1 MLKVP
6 LARKHHC
13 DAVFI
18 SSGNYFIIFI
28 RVARL
33 GRNARSIQP
42 PDVTVIGAE

>member
-1 MLKVP
+1 MLKVS

-28 RVARL
+28 RAARL
-33 GRNARSIQP
+33 NQIP
-42 PDVTVIGAE
+42 LENLT